1 LIVAVVAWECSAR
14 IVVVVVVVTV
24 VMGDVVNAGEVVGA
38 GISAD
43 VTDVA
48 I

>member
-1 LIVAVVAWECSAR
+1 M
-14 IVVVVVVVTV
+14 VVVGAV
-24 VMGDVVNAGEVVGA
+24 GDVVNEGEGVGA

-43 VTDVA
+43 VMGVT

>member
-1 LIVAVVAWECSAR
+1 
-14 IVVVVVVVTV
+14 VVVMVVVGAV
-24 VMGDVVNAGEVVGA
+24 GDVVNAGEVVGA

-43 VTDVA
+43 VTGVT